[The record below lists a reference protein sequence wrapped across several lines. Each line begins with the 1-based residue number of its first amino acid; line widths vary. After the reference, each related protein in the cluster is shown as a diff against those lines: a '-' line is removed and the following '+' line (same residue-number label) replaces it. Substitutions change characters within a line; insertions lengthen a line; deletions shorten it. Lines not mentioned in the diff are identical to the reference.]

1 MEADTINQWL
11 SLAANIGVLAGIIFL
26 AIEVRQNSKNL
37 AAQVRA
43 TFFSSVADTWRIPAE
58 NPELT
63 TVMARDAKNE
73 QLEQAESWQVQ
84 AFWTRVQMAI
94 EWGYKELPSSEFL
107 GGLPFQKVTYEMF
120 PSYRTAWRDR
130 EAFFDQQFYQYMNE
144 NVFTS

>member
-1 MEADTINQWL
+1 VEADTINQWL

-94 EWGYKELPSSEFL
+94 EWGYKELPSGEFL
-107 GGLPFQKVTYEMF
+107 GGL
-120 PSYRTAWRDR
+120 RTRS
-130 EAFFDQQFYQYMNE
+130 EARR
-144 NVFTS
+144 

>member
-1 MEADTINQWL
+1 VADTLNQWL
-11 SLAANIGVLAGIIFL
+11 TLVANIGVLTGIIFL

-58 NPELT
+58 NSELT
-63 TVMARDAKNE
+63 NVMARDAKNE

-84 AFWTRVQMAI
+84 AFWTRVQMAL
-94 EWGYKELPSSEFL
+94 EWGYKELPRSEFL
-107 GGLPFQKVTYEMF
+107 RGLPFQKVTYDMF
-120 PSYRTAWRDR
+120 PSYRLAWNQR
-130 EAFFDQQFYQYMNE
+130 ELFFDRQFYQYMND